1 MEQTW
6 ESLFTEQAKIE
17 GHSQQYISEC
27 LAYAGILQSHNVPVI
42 FDKWHFFSF
51 FPDIKNGR
59 MEMFLLNIGCYKNY
73 SIRKKTGGIRMI
85 SAPYSDLKRVQRW
98 VYENILLKD
107 LSSVSPCAEGFIP
120 KNKDDIRNIVT
131 NARRHA
137 RSKWLI
143 NVDIQNFFD
152 SIKYDSVWEYFSK
165 YGYEEEVVDVL
176 AKICT
181 YQYRLPQGA
190 PTSPMLSNLIVRS
203 MDDAFVELACK
214 CNCIYSRY
222 ADDITLSGNSGSIM
236 PSMHDIYQI
245 FYAHHF
251 RPNKKKTKISFSCD
265 RQMVTG
271 LTITDGVHV
280 PKKYRKDVR
289 KELYC
294 CKKFGAVSHIAYR
307 HPDQG
312 MYRYWLLGRIMFIK
326 SESPSV
332 DKKCFRNLIRLI
344 GAYNVFFESYL
355 STQVIFSSNG
365 SIDWDYHNIKMAR
378 LRQKSVC

>member
-6 ESLFTEQAKIE
+6 ESLFSEQAEIE

-27 LAYAGILQSHNVPVI
+27 LAYAGILHSHNVPVL

-51 FPDIKNGR
+51 FPDIKKER
-59 MEMFLLNIGCYKNY
+59 MEKFLLNLGCYKNY
-73 SIRKKTGGIRMI
+73 SIRKKTGGVRMI
-85 SAPYSDLKRVQRW
+85 SAPYSDLKMVQRW

-120 KNKDDIRNIVT
+120 KDKDDIRNIVT

-137 RSKWLI
+137 KSKWLI

-152 SIKYDSVWEYFSK
+152 SIRYDSVWGYFSK
-165 YGYEEEVVDVL
+165 FGYEEEVVDVL

-181 YQYRLPQGA
+181 YKYRLPQGA

-203 MDDAFVELACK
+203 MDDAFVELASKCK
-214 CNCIYSRY
+214 CIYSRY
-222 ADDITLSGNSGSIM
+222 ADDITLSGNSNSHM
-236 PSMHDIYQI
+236 PSVRDIYQI
-245 FYAHHF
+245 VYTHHF
-251 RPNKKKTKISFSCD
+251 CPNKKKTKISFSCD

-271 LTITDGVHV
+271 LPITDGVHV
-280 PKKYRKDVR
+280 PKKYRKDVW

-294 CKKFGAVSHIAYR
+294 CKKFGVASHIAYR

-326 SESPSV
+326 SVEPGCGE
-332 DKKCFRNLIRLI
+332 KMLQEFN
-344 GAYNVFFESYL
+344 
-355 STQVIFSSNG
+355 
-365 SIDWDYHNIKMAR
+365 SINWCI
-378 LRQKSVC
+378 